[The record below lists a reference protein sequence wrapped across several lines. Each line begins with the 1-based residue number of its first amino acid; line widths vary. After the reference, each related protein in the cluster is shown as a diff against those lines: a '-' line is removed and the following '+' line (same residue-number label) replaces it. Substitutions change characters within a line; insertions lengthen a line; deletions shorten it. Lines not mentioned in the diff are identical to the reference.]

1 MLEPTKRHHTK
12 SKGQVI
18 FLFGN
23 EEQTFYGTQEQICK
37 VLDVISD
44 IGLVMRDGSLPWRK
58 TEVYK
63 DIIEEHG
70 TEGAAYLAGCRIK
83 RDMTQSGLAG
93 KLNIARQN
101 VSEMERGK
109 RPIGKKMA
117 KRLAEIFDCD
127 YRTFL

>member
-1 MLEPTKRHHTK
+1 MGKAE
-12 SKGQVI
+12 G
-18 FLFGN
+18 LFMKN
-23 EEQTFYGTQEQICK
+23 TRSIRMNGTREQIRK

-70 TEGAAYLAGCRIK
+70 AEGAAYLAGCGIK
-83 RDMTQSGLAG
+83 RDMTQSGLAD

-101 VSEMERGK
+101 VWVNRN
-109 RPIGKKMA
+109 
-117 KRLAEIFDCD
+117 
-127 YRTFL
+127 